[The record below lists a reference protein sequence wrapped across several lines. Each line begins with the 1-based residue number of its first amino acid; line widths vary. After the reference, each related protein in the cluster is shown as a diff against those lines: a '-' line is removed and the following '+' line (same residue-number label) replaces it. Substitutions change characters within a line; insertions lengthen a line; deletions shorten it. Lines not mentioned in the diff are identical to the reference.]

1 VVDNTGG
8 FAALDKH
15 IARVEGVP
23 GVAKRIAPDVS
34 KDVHRIIV
42 KNIAAGIGPDGV
54 QWKPTKEGGAP
65 LRNAAR
71 ALTVSAVEAFIVMM
85 LEGPEAKHH
94 KGNARGRIKR
104 LILPTRATVQPF
116 RELAR
121 KAFSAAMSGG
131 KNG

>member
-1 VVDNTGG
+1 MTDNTSG

-15 IARVEGVP
+15 IARIESVP

-34 KDVHRIIV
+34 KDVHRLIV
-42 KNIAAGIGPDGV
+42 KNIAAGIGPDGA
-54 QWKPTKEGGAP
+54 QWKATKEGASP

-71 ALTVSAVEAFIVMM
+71 ALTVSAVEAMIVMM

-94 KGNARGRIKR
+94 KGTARGRIKR
-104 LILPTRATVQPF
+104 LILPTRATVKPF

-121 KAFSAAMSGG
+121 KAFNLAMNGG
-131 KNG
+131 AHG